1 MMYLIFIKQVRNSRL
16 TKNIIYFRNP
26 NFVKILL
33 RPIRVGLGPTS
44 IMVALYTSFIQII
57 QHREVFFF
65 DTMRLCCA
73 IVVLVSTFCA
83 GILFRP
89 DNLEVFTHIQH
100 TMLNPLPVT
109 MKILKTLGIT
119 QRKEGIELKAVHGVL
134 NLMSVLMS
142 LVILSTYTLIEI

>member
-1 MMYLIFIKQVRNSRL
+1 M
-16 TKNIIYFRNP
+16 
-26 NFVKILL
+26 L

-44 IMVALYTSFIQII
+44 IMVALYTSVIQII
-57 QHREVFFF
+57 QPRGVFFF
-65 DTMRLCCA
+65 DNMRLCCA
-73 IVVLVSTFCA
+73 IIVLVSTFCA

-100 TMLNPLPVT
+100 TMLNPLTVT

-119 QRKEGIELKAVHGVL
+119 RRNEVIELKAVHGVL

-142 LVILSTYTLIEI
+142 LVILSTYISIEI

>member
-1 MMYLIFIKQVRNSRL
+1 MMYLISGCSPNLLIDKI
-16 TKNIIYFRNP
+16 IIYFRNP
-26 NFVKILL
+26 IFVKNLL

-44 IMVALYTSFIQII
+44 IMVALYTSFIHII

-65 DTMRLCCA
+65 DIMRLCCA